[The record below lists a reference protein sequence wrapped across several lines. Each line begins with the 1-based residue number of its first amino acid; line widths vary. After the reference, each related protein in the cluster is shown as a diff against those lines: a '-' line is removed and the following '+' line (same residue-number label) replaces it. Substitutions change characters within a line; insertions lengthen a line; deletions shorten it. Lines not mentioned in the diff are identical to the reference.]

1 MDICELYDDIARCNR
16 CGFCQTACPVFRA
29 TGHEAGVARGRLAL
43 LRAIIEGRVE
53 WSEEMKEPL
62 FACLGCGACTAH
74 CFPAVATADL
84 MLLARSQYL
93 DEVGRSEIHRLLFN
107 HLLPYP
113 NRLRLAARA
122 AALGKKTGASK
133 VAKALGLLR
142 IFGRD
147 FPKAEGIVEQ
157 FPKQALRDKI
167 KPCVLDGEG
176 ESLRIGYFVGCGID
190 IMAPL
195 AAEASIGLML
205 SLAKSVTVLANC
217 CCGLPAANYGDRAA
231 AQKLAEKN
239 LALLDGDF
247 DIVVTDCSSCASY
260 LKKYPAL
267 FPDGDPRHEA
277 AEAAASRV
285 RDIVELLAEAE
296 PAPPTR
302 DGTLVVTWHDPCH
315 AVRGQGLKAEP
326 RKLLKALPGVEYR
339 ELPEADWCCGGAGS
353 YALSHYELSREV
365 LDRKIDNVAKTG
377 ATVLATSCPAC
388 IIHLAYGIR
397 LRGLP
402 IRVCHISELL
412 AGGLPGP
419 TAT

>member
-1 MDICELYDDIARCNR
+1 MDIRELYDDIARCNR
-16 CGFCQTACPVFRA
+16 CGFCQTACPIFRA

-53 WSEEMKEPL
+53 WSEELKEPL

-93 DEVGRSEIHRLLFN
+93 DEVGRSQIHRLLFN

-157 FPKQALRDKI
+157 FPRRALRDTI
-167 KPCVLDGEG
+167 EPCELEGEG
-176 ESLRIGYFVGCGID
+176 ESLRIGYFVGCGMD

-205 SLAKSVTVLANC
+205 GIGKSVSVLDNC
-217 CCGLPAANYGDRAA
+217 CCGLPAATYGDREA

-239 LALLDGDF
+239 LALFGDQF
-247 DIVVTDCSSCASY
+247 DILVTDCSSCAAY
-260 LKKYPAL
+260 LKKYPEL
-267 FPDGDPRHEA
+267 FGEGDPRHEQA
-277 AEAAASRV
+277 KAVASRV
-285 RDIVELLAEAE
+285 RDIVELLAEA
-296 PAPPTR
+296 APTPPER
-302 DGTLVVTWHDPCH
+302 DGTLIVTWHDPCH
-315 AVRGQGLKAEP
+315 ASRGQGIVEEP
-326 RKLLKALPGVEYR
+326 RRLLRALPGVEYR

-353 YALSHYELSREV
+353 YALSHYELSRQV
-365 LDRKIDNVAKTG
+365 LDRKIDNVEKTG
-377 ATVLATSCPAC
+377 ADVLATSCPAC
-388 IIHLAYGIR
+388 IIHLAYGVR

-402 IRVCHISELL
+402 VRVCHLSELL
-412 AGGLPGP
+412 APEARETQG
-419 TAT
+419 